1 MGRQGLTRQEAF
13 SYEMAQAGAM
23 RVPARIFGSPAAV
36 AAMEDGVFD
45 QLRNVASL
53 PGVASPVV
61 AMPDAHAGYG
71 FPIGCVAAFDPEAGG
86 VVSAGG
92 VGFDIAC
99 GVRTLLCDCDR
110 EDVEP
115 VREALADAL
124 FALVPAGLGTSGA
137 LRLSE
142 KEMDRMLAGGAA
154 WAVERGFGEKEDLA
168 RIEDGGRLAG
178 ADPDAVSQ
186 KAKERQRDALGTL
199 GSGNHYLEVQYVDEV
214 RDARAATALGI
225 RPGQAALSI
234 HCGSRG
240 LGHQTA
246 TEHIAAM
253 LAAAPGHG
261 LVLPDPELACAP
273 ADCAEAR
280 RYLGAMR
287 AAANC
292 ALAGRQ
298 VITHLC
304 REAFARFFPGTRLR
318 LLYDV
323 SHNLCRSE
331 RHAVD
336 GRVKT
341 LLVHRKGAT
350 RALGPHHP
358 DLPAAF
364 RGVGQP
370 VIVGGSMGTASAILT
385 GTDAAESLSFSSA
398 CHGAGRAMSRKQA
411 LKRFNGRGVLQ
422 ELAARGVSIRA
433 HDLRGL
439 GEEAPGA
446 YKDIEDVVAAVHA
459 LGLATTTAR
468 LRPLACIKG

>member
-1 MGRQGLTRQEAF
+1 MARQGLTRRDAF
-13 SYEMAQAGAM
+13 SWELPRTGTM
-23 RVPARIFGSPAAV
+23 RVPARVFGSPAAV
-36 AAMEDGVFD
+36 AAMEDGVFA

-53 PGVASPVV
+53 PGVVSPVT

-71 FPIGCVAAFDPEAGG
+71 FPIGCVAAFDPGEGG

-99 GVRTLLCDCDR
+99 GVRTLVSDLDK

-115 VREALADAL
+115 LREALADAL
-124 FALVPAGLGTSGA
+124 FALVPAGLGAPGN
-137 LRLSE
+137 LRLSARD
-142 KEMDRMLAGGAA
+142 MDAMLAGGAV
-154 WAVERGFGEKEDLA
+154 WAVEAGFGEKEDLA

-178 ADPDAVSQ
+178 ADPDAVSPR
-186 KAKERQRDALGTL
+186 AKERQRDALGTL
-199 GSGNHYLEVQYVDEV
+199 GSGNHYLEVQYVEEV
-214 RDARAATALGI
+214 RDARVATALGL
-225 RPGQAALSI
+225 RPGQVGVSV

-246 TEHIAAM
+246 TDHMEAM
-253 LAAAPGHG
+253 LRAASKHG
-261 LVLPDPELACAP
+261 LILPDRELACAP
-273 ADCAEAR
+273 ADSDETR

-298 VITHLC
+298 VVTHLC
-304 REAFARFFPGTRLR
+304 REAFAGLFPGSRLR

-323 SHNLCRSE
+323 SHNLCRAE
-331 RHAVD
+331 RHMVG
-336 GRVKT
+336 GREKT
-341 LLVHRKGAT
+341 LFVHRKGAT
-350 RALGPHHP
+350 RALGPSHP

-364 RGVGQP
+364 AGLGQP

-385 GTDAAESLSFSSA
+385 GTDAAEALAFSSA

-411 LKRFNGRGVLQ
+411 LKRFKGRDVLDS
-422 ELAARGVSIRA
+422 LAARGISVRA

-446 YKDIEDVVAAVHA
+446 YKDIEDVTAAVHA
-459 LGLATTTAR
+459 SGLAMPAAR

>member
-1 MGRQGLTRQEAF
+1 MGRQGLTRREAF
-13 SYEMAQAGAM
+13 SYEMTRTGAM
-23 RVPARIFGSPAAV
+23 RVPARVFGSPEAV
-36 AAMEDGVFD
+36 SAMEDGVFA

-53 PGVASPVV
+53 PGVERPVV

-71 FPIGCVAAFDPEAGG
+71 FPIGCVAAFDPENGG

-124 FALVPAGLGTSGA
+124 FARVPAGLGTPGA

-142 KEMDRMLAGGAA
+142 KEMEGMLAGGAV
-154 WAVERGFGEKEDLA
+154 WAVEQGFGDKEDLA

-178 ADPDAVSQ
+178 ADPDAVSP

-225 RPGQAALSI
+225 RPGQVALSI

-253 LAAAPGHG
+253 LAAAPRHG

-273 ADCAEAR
+273 ADSAEAR
-280 RYLGAMR
+280 QYLGAMR

-304 REAFARFFPGTRLR
+304 REAFARFFPGARLR

-323 SHNLCRSE
+323 SHNLCRPE
-331 RHAVD
+331 RHDVG
-336 GRVKT
+336 GRGKT

-350 RALGPHHP
+350 RALGPRHP
-358 DLPAAF
+358 DLPAAL

-385 GTDAAESLSFSSA
+385 GTDAAETLSFSSA

-411 LKRFNGRGVLQ
+411 LKRFKGRKVLE

-439 GEEAPGA
+439 GEEAPEA